1 MRISLPI
8 LLISL
13 TAACSDTDPAT
24 AGADPAD
31 VLLSKLSAHC
41 GKAYEGKLVSSDEA
55 DAAFA
60 QEPLVM
66 HVRDCSEGEIRIP
79 FHVGENRSRTWVI
92 TRTTEGLRLKH
103 EHRHEDGEEDAVS
116 QYGGDS
122 ATVTTL
128 RAEFPVDQ
136 YSIEMFTRE
145 GLTASVTNI
154 WAIEIT
160 EDIFAY
166 ELKRENRFFRVEFD
180 VTKPIAPPA
189 MTAMPVEAL

>member
-8 LLISL
+8 LLVSL
-13 TAACSDTDPAT
+13 IAACSDTDPAT
-24 AGADPAD
+24 VGADPAD

-60 QEPLVM
+60 QEQLVM
-66 HVRDCSEGEIRIP
+66 HVRDCSESEIRIP

-92 TRTTEGLRLKH
+92 TRTSEGLRLKH
-103 EHRHEDGEEDAVS
+103 EHRHEDGEEDSVS

-122 ATVTTL
+122 ATVTTM

-154 WAIEIT
+154 WAVEIT

-180 VTKPIAPPA
+180 VAKPVAPPA
-189 MTAMPVEAL
+189 ITAMPVEAF

>member
-1 MRISLPI
+1 MRIFLPI
-8 LLISL
+8 LFISL
-13 TAACSDTDPAT
+13 VAACSDTDPAT
-24 AGADPAD
+24 ASADPAD

-55 DAAFA
+55 DADFA
-60 QEPLVM
+60 QEQLVM

-92 TRTTEGLRLKH
+92 TRTSDGLRLKH

-122 ATVTTL
+122 AAITTT

-154 WAIEIT
+154 WAVEIT

-180 VTKPIAPPA
+180 VTKPVAPPPA
-189 MTAMPVEAL
+189 ISNTP